1 MYKGGWG
8 KKITFKSSVNNKLED
23 AGTFEVCITALTN
36 CCVVLTGYHD
46 QHQVIQ
52 WFWQAIEKFDN
63 ERRLRLLQVDYE
75 ITAVRDS
82 GVQH

>member
-1 MYKGGWG
+1 MQG
-8 KKITFKSSVNNKLED
+8 D
-23 AGTFEVCITALTN
+23 EVCITALTN

-63 ERRLRLLQVDYE
+63 ERRLRLLQVDYD

-82 GVQH
+82 VYSFENTSGVSRSNKI

>member
-1 MYKGGWG
+1 MQG
-8 KKITFKSSVNNKLED
+8 L
-23 AGTFEVCITALTN
+23 EVCITALTN